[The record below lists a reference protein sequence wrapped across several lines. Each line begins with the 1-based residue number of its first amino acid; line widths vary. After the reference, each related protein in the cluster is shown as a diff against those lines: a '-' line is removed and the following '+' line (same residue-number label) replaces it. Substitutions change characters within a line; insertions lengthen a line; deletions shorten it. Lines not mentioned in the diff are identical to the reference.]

1 MPKAVIIDYG
11 FGNIFGT
18 KCSLEKAGFN
28 VAISLSKQG
37 FKDADA
43 AVLPSVGNF
52 RVGAEKPTEGKKAN
66 VLGICLGM
74 QLLFKRSCENFRTGL
89 SI

>member
-1 MPKAVIIDYG
+1 VVRIPKAVIIDYG

-37 FKDADA
+37 FKDA

-52 RVGAEKPTEGKKAN
+52 RVGAEKPTEG
-66 VLGICLGM
+66 
-74 QLLFKRSCENFRTGL
+74 
-89 SI
+89 